1 MVRLTSTTEMCH
13 TSLTRIA
20 CYVRNWSV
28 LRSLPVQAFA
38 TLSLLWYSPSRFTI
52 CRVRNIM
59 PGVRFSGNSIYRL
72 FAYFVVLS
80 HTNCI
85 PSDFPAN
92 LTALVDNISSCV
104 QRNDAKIGSDQDESA
119 QYLIQ
124 CVIHEPPASNHRFS
138 SRITHHGTLELYTHF
153 SLTFISTS
161 TLCSLSLQTGVD
173 VGVWN
178 PKISR
183 RR

>member
-1 MVRLTSTTEMCH
+1 MVRLTITIEMCH

-38 TLSLLWYSPSRFTI
+38 TLSLLWYSPSRFTR
-52 CRVRNIM
+52 CRFRNIM

-72 FAYFVVLS
+72 FAYFVVS
-80 HTNCI
+80 SQTNCI
-85 PSDFPAN
+85 PSEFPAN

-104 QRNDAKIGSDQDESA
+104 QRNDAKIGWDQDESA
-119 QYLIQ
+119 KYLIQ
-124 CVIHEPPASNHRFS
+124 CDFHEPSAANHRFS
-138 SRITHHGTLELYTHF
+138 SRIPHLELYTHL

-161 TLCSLSLQTGVD
+161 ALCSLSLQTCAD
-173 VGVWN
+173 VGIWN